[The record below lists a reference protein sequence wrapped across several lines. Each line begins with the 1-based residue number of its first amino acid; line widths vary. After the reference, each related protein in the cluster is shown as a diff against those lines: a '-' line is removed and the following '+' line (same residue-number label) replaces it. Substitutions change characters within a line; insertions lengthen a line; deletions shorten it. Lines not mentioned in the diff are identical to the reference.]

1 MKKKTK
7 MLVLSAIALLVIAV
21 SVVLIIISNKP
32 KEEATFY
39 TIDDVKDKMTSDIS
53 KIQKGKYKNL
63 ICDDF
68 SASLEDIEGVYNIE
82 IQNNNDYLKKSLVEN
97 LKIMDTTINR
107 FFNEEFDKSFI
118 EAEIY
123 FDDEEGGS
131 EHIGYN
137 DLESALS
144 DSKYKDYH
152 SRHNESMWLFGN
164 NTSEGGYMVQIDDGL
179 TNVWFSKY
187 GLKEIESNDYNKGYL
202 YLMGERQGEDF
213 EVTLSDKS
221 VKISEL
227 ENKCLEYL
235 NKDFILPVPENI
247 SYEIGDA
254 YTLKNGDK
262 DAVCF
267 LIRRVYKGI
276 PFECGSN
283 GASGEYNDK
292 VGHDHGLIY
301 YADSNSP
308 DTLMG
313 FGKTDIKVNEIE
325 KIDKILDLNNAM
337 KILSDRIGT
346 NSTYN
351 VKGAELIYREE
362 PAENND
368 SDSDCVKLTPK
379 WKIVTLNQNDDKY
392 TLFYVDAV
400 TFEVTER
407 FEYYYE

>member
-7 MLVLSAIALLVIAV
+7 MLVLSAVALLVIAV

-39 TIDDVKDKMTSDIS
+39 TIDDVKDKISSDIS

-118 EAEIY
+118 EAEIF

-131 EHIGYN
+131 EYIGYN
-137 DLESALS
+137 NLENALS

-152 SRHNESMWLFGN
+152 SRYNEPMWLFGN
-164 NTSEGGYMVQIDDGL
+164 NTSEGGYMVQIDEAL
-179 TNVWFSKY
+179 SNVWFSKY
-187 GLKEIESNDYNKGYL
+187 GLNNIAPNDYKKEYL
-202 YLMGERQGEDF
+202 YLMGKRQSEDF
-213 EVTLSDKS
+213 DIALTDKS

-227 ENKCLEYL
+227 ENKCIEYL

-254 YTLKNGDK
+254 YMLKNGDK

-292 VGHDHGLIY
+292 VDHDHGLIY

-308 DTLMG
+308 DTLLG

-362 PAENND
+362 PVENNNY
-368 SDSDCVKLTPK
+368 DCVKLTPK

-400 TFEVTER
+400 TCEVTER

>member
-1 MKKKTK
+1 
-7 MLVLSAIALLVIAV
+7 
-21 SVVLIIISNKP
+21 
-32 KEEATFY
+32 
-39 TIDDVKDKMTSDIS
+39 
-53 KIQKGKYKNL
+53 
-63 ICDDF
+63 
-68 SASLEDIEGVYNIE
+68 
-82 IQNNNDYLKKSLVEN
+82 
-97 LKIMDTTINR
+97 
-107 FFNEEFDKSFI
+107 
-118 EAEIY
+118 
-123 FDDEEGGS
+123 
-131 EHIGYN
+131 
-137 DLESALS
+137 
-144 DSKYKDYH
+144 
-152 SRHNESMWLFGN
+152 
-164 NTSEGGYMVQIDDGL
+164 MVQIDDGL

-254 YTLKNGDK
+254 YMLKNGDK

-267 LIRRVYKGI
+267 RIRRVYKGI

-313 FGKTDIKVNEIE
+313 FWKTDIKVNEIE

-368 SDSDCVKLTPK
+368 SDSDSDCVKLTPK

-400 TFEVTER
+400 TCEVTER

>member
-7 MLVLSAIALLVIAV
+7 MLVLSAVALLVIAV

-39 TIDDVKDKMTSDIS
+39 TIDDVKDKITSDVS

-82 IQNNNDYLKKSLVEN
+82 IQKNNDYLKKSLVEN

-118 EAEIY
+118 EAGIF

-131 EHIGYN
+131 EYIGYN
-137 DLESALS
+137 NLENALS

-152 SRHNESMWLFGN
+152 SRHNEPMWLFGN
-164 NTSEGGYMVQIDDGL
+164 NTSEGGYMVQIDEAL
-179 TNVWFSKY
+179 SIVWFSKY
-187 GLKEIESNDYNKGYL
+187 GLNDIAPNDYKKEYL
-202 YLMGERQGEDF
+202 YLMGKRQSEDF
-213 EVTLSDKS
+213 DIALTDKS

-254 YTLKNGDK
+254 YMLKNGDK

-292 VGHDHGLIY
+292 VNHDNGLIY

-337 KILSDRIGT
+337 KILSDRIGA

-400 TFEVTER
+400 TCEVTER

>member
-1 MKKKTK
+1 
-7 MLVLSAIALLVIAV
+7 
-21 SVVLIIISNKP
+21 
-32 KEEATFY
+32 
-39 TIDDVKDKMTSDIS
+39 
-53 KIQKGKYKNL
+53 
-63 ICDDF
+63 
-68 SASLEDIEGVYNIE
+68 
-82 IQNNNDYLKKSLVEN
+82 
-97 LKIMDTTINR
+97 MDTTINR

-362 PAENND
+362 PVENNNY
-368 SDSDCVKLTPK
+368 DCVKLTPK

-400 TFEVTER
+400 TCEVTER

>member
-1 MKKKTK
+1 
-7 MLVLSAIALLVIAV
+7 
-21 SVVLIIISNKP
+21 
-32 KEEATFY
+32 
-39 TIDDVKDKMTSDIS
+39 
-53 KIQKGKYKNL
+53 
-63 ICDDF
+63 
-68 SASLEDIEGVYNIE
+68 
-82 IQNNNDYLKKSLVEN
+82 
-97 LKIMDTTINR
+97 
-107 FFNEEFDKSFI
+107 
-118 EAEIY
+118 
-123 FDDEEGGS
+123 
-131 EHIGYN
+131 
-137 DLESALS
+137 
-144 DSKYKDYH
+144 
-152 SRHNESMWLFGN
+152 MWLFGN

-400 TFEVTER
+400 TCEVTER
-407 FEYYYE
+407 FEYYLSLIHI

>member
-7 MLVLSAIALLVIAV
+7 MLIVSAVALLVIAV

-39 TIDDVKDKMTSDIS
+39 TIDDVKDKISSDIS

-82 IQNNNDYLKKSLVEN
+82 IQKNKDYLKKSLVEN

-118 EAEIY
+118 EAEIF

-131 EHIGYN
+131 EYIGYN
-137 DLESALS
+137 NLENALS

-152 SRHNESMWLFGN
+152 SRYNEPMWLFGN
-164 NTSEGGYMVQIDDGL
+164 NTSEGGYMVQIDEAL
-179 TNVWFSKY
+179 SNVWFSKY
-187 GLKEIESNDYNKGYL
+187 GLNNIAPNDYKKEYL
-202 YLMGERQGEDF
+202 YLMGKRQSEDF
-213 EVTLSDKS
+213 DIALTDKS

-227 ENKCLEYL
+227 ENKCIEYL

-254 YTLKNGDK
+254 YMLKNGDK

-292 VGHDHGLIY
+292 VDHDHGLIY

-308 DTLMG
+308 DTLLG

-362 PAENND
+362 PVENNNY
-368 SDSDCVKLTPK
+368 DCVKLTPK

-400 TFEVTER
+400 TCEVTER

>member
-7 MLVLSAIALLVIAV
+7 MLAISVAALLVIAV
-21 SVVLIIISNKP
+21 CVVLIVKSNKS
-32 KEEATFY
+32 KEKATFY
-39 TIDDVKDKMTSDIS
+39 TIDEVKEKFSSDIS
-53 KIQKGKYKNL
+53 KIKKGKYGNL
-63 ICDDF
+63 VCDDF
-68 SASLEDIEGVYNIE
+68 NTSLGDVEGVYNIE
-82 IQNNNDYLKKSLVEN
+82 IEKNTDYLKKSLEDN
-97 LKIMDTTINR
+97 LKIMDTTINN
-107 FFNEEFDKSFI
+107 FFNVEFDKSFI

-123 FDDEEGGS
+123 FDDEEGGT
-131 EHIGYN
+131 EYIGYN
-137 DLESALS
+137 GLGDILS

-164 NTSEGGYMVQIDDGL
+164 NTSEGGYMVQIDEGL
-179 TNVWFSKY
+179 ANVWFSKY
-187 GLKEIESNDYNKGYL
+187 GLKDIASNDYNKEYL
-202 YLMGERQGEDF
+202 YLMGERQSEDF
-213 EVTLSDKS
+213 DVMLTDKS
-221 VKISEL
+221 VKMPEL

-254 YTLKNGDK
+254 YTLKNGDN
-262 DAVCF
+262 DAMCF
-267 LIRRVYKGI
+267 LMRRVYKGI

-283 GASGEYNDK
+283 SANGEYIDEVN
-292 VGHDHGLIY
+292 HDSGLIY

-337 KILSDRIGT
+337 KILSDRIGA

-362 PAENND
+362 PVENNNY
-368 SDSDCVKLTPK
+368 DCVKLTPK

-400 TFEVTER
+400 TCEVTER

>member
-7 MLVLSAIALLVIAV
+7 MLVLSAIALLIIAV

-267 LIRRVYKGI
+267 L
-276 PFECGSN
+276 
-283 GASGEYNDK
+283 
-292 VGHDHGLIY
+292 
-301 YADSNSP
+301 
-308 DTLMG
+308 
-313 FGKTDIKVNEIE
+313 
-325 KIDKILDLNNAM
+325 
-337 KILSDRIGT
+337 
-346 NSTYN
+346 
-351 VKGAELIYREE
+351 
-362 PAENND
+362 
-368 SDSDCVKLTPK
+368 
-379 WKIVTLNQNDDKY
+379 
-392 TLFYVDAV
+392 
-400 TFEVTER
+400 
-407 FEYYYE
+407 